1 MHGQSVEMLR
11 KSKISDVEQRWHR
24 RAVKAASVEFNS
36 AGQFLS
42 RTYRQPRSFYSLTV
56 GEGCPSEAQEDVD
69 WLTATDALV
78 SRAPVGHVDR
88 PGGVWP
94 IRDKEVDRQGYRAP
108 EYFQKRIYRSV
119 VMTCRRF
126 QHATLKRRA
135 STMET
140 INYDQVVNAMEAL
153 KKFLNE
159 TNAKQSNSKDEFFLD
174 SNRDA
179 KFVQVMITL
188 KKVPKNFVGSVVQL
202 RLPHPFVD
210 PSSVSICLIV
220 RDLSDNRRNYE
231 YDKWSRHF
239 KEMLQEKGVT
249 DVDYVISF
257 SHLIREYN
265 TYEQKKKLAKSYD
278 KFLMDNRLNQTS
290 VNKHLGKV
298 FKDLKKLPIMVDIT
312 KVKFSNKYQCKIGLT
327 SQCCDELVGNFRAI
341 MEKWQISFPGALSN
355 VRTMYLVVDHLP
367 PLPVY
372 ASFASANLVQF
383 PKRPRRIPPPVV
395 GELSTVVSDVQV
407 RSHADGRVEFV
418 DKKGKLKTTK
428 NNSSTRLWYEEL
440 KKKKRSKRV
449 GRQFRKYRKTKRDHS
464 KS

>member
-1 MHGQSVEMLR
+1 MKNFHL
-11 KSKISDVEQRWHR
+11 
-24 RAVKAASVEFNS
+24 N
-36 AGQFLS
+36 
-42 RTYRQPRSFYSLTV
+42 
-56 GEGCPSEAQEDVD
+56 
-69 WLTATDALV
+69 
-78 SRAPVGHVDR
+78 
-88 PGGVWP
+88 
-94 IRDKEVDRQGYRAP
+94 
-108 EYFQKRIYRSV
+108 
-119 VMTCRRF
+119 
-126 QHATLKRRA
+126 TLKA
-135 STMET
+135 SGIVNGNHKLRS
-140 INYDQVVNAMEAL
+140 INAIDAL

-159 TNAKQSNSKDEFFLD
+159 TSEKQPNSSNDEFFLD
-174 SNRDA
+174 LNRHA

-239 KEMLQEKGVT
+239 KEMLKEKGVT

-257 SHLIREYN
+257 SHLIREFN
-265 TYEQKKKLAKSYD
+265 TYELKKKLAKSYD

-312 KVKFSNKYQCKIGLT
+312 KSGINDQIKKSLSCKIGLI

-341 MEKWQISFPGALSN
+341 MEKWQSSFPGGLSN
-355 VRTMYLVVDHLP
+355 VRTMYLLVDHLP

-372 ASFASANLVQF
+372 ASFASANFVQF

-395 GELSTVVSDVQV
+395 GELSTVANDVQV
-407 RSHADGRVEFV
+407 RSHADGRVELV
-418 DKKGKLKTTK
+418 GKKGKLKTAK
-428 NNSSTRLWYEEL
+428 NSSTRLWYEKL
-440 KKKKRSKRV
+440 KNKKRSKRV
-449 GRQFRKYRKTKRDHS
+449 GRQQFRKSKRDNL
-464 KS
+464 KTLLEADEVGNLATMLMTLWND

>member
-1 MHGQSVEMLR
+1 
-11 KSKISDVEQRWHR
+11 
-24 RAVKAASVEFNS
+24 
-36 AGQFLS
+36 LS
-42 RTYRQPRSFYSLTV
+42 
-56 GEGCPSEAQEDVD
+56 
-69 WLTATDALV
+69 
-78 SRAPVGHVDR
+78 
-88 PGGVWP
+88 
-94 IRDKEVDRQGYRAP
+94 
-108 EYFQKRIYRSV
+108 
-119 VMTCRRF
+119 
-126 QHATLKRRA
+126 
-135 STMET
+135 MET
-140 INYDQVVNAMEAL
+140 INYDQVVNAIDAL

-159 TNAKQSNSKDEFFLD
+159 TSEKQSNSNDEFFLD
-174 SNRDA
+174 SNRHA

-265 TYEQKKKLAKSYD
+265 TYELKKKLAKSYD

-312 KVKFSNKYQCKIGLT
+312 KSGINDQIKKSFQCKIGLT

-341 MEKWQISFPGALSN
+341 MEKWQSSFPGGLSN
-355 VRTMYLVVDHLP
+355 VRTMYLLVDHLP

-383 PKRPRRIPPPVV
+383 PKRPRRIPSPVV
-395 GELSTVVSDVQV
+395 GELSTVVNDVQV

-418 DKKGKLKTTK
+418 DKKGKLKTAK
-428 NNSSTRLWYEEL
+428 NSSTRLWYEKL
-440 KKKKRSKRV
+440 KNKKRSKRV
-449 GRQFRKYRKTKRDHS
+449 GRQFRKTKRDHL
-464 KS
+464 KTLLEADEVGNLATMLMTLGND

>member
-1 MHGQSVEMLR
+1 MKRNYEINVFHCVSLQSLFEKFYR
-11 KSKISDVEQRWHR
+11 
-24 RAVKAASVEFNS
+24 
-36 AGQFLS
+36 FL
-42 RTYRQPRSFYSLTV
+42 
-56 GEGCPSEAQEDVD
+56 
-69 WLTATDALV
+69 
-78 SRAPVGHVDR
+78 
-88 PGGVWP
+88 
-94 IRDKEVDRQGYRAP
+94 
-108 EYFQKRIYRSV
+108 
-119 VMTCRRF
+119 
-126 QHATLKRRA
+126 TLKRRA

-159 TNAKQSNSKDEFFLD
+159 TNAKQSNSKDDFFLD

-179 KFVQVMITL
+179 KFVQVMIIL

-312 KVKFSNKYQCKIGLT
+312 KSGINDQIKKSLSVCKIMCKIGLT
-327 SQCCDELVGNFRAI
+327 SQCRDELVGNFRAI

-428 NNSSTRLWYEEL
+428 NNSSTRLWYEQL
-440 KKKKRSKRV
+440 KKKKRSERV
-449 GRQFRKYRKTKRDHS
+449 GRQFRKYRKTKQAFLEANQVGNLATTMMTLGND
-464 KS
+464 

>member
-1 MHGQSVEMLR
+1 MKRNYEINVFHCVSLQSLFEKFYR
-11 KSKISDVEQRWHR
+11 
-24 RAVKAASVEFNS
+24 
-36 AGQFLS
+36 FL
-42 RTYRQPRSFYSLTV
+42 
-56 GEGCPSEAQEDVD
+56 
-69 WLTATDALV
+69 
-78 SRAPVGHVDR
+78 
-88 PGGVWP
+88 
-94 IRDKEVDRQGYRAP
+94 
-108 EYFQKRIYRSV
+108 
-119 VMTCRRF
+119 
-126 QHATLKRRA
+126 TLKRRA

-140 INYDQVVNAMEAL
+140 INYDQSTSTSVC
-153 KKFLNE
+153 
-159 TNAKQSNSKDEFFLD
+159 
-174 SNRDA
+174 
-179 KFVQVMITL
+179 
-188 KKVPKNFVGSVVQL
+188 GSI
-202 RLPHPFVD
+202 F
-210 PSSVSICLIV
+210 SF
-220 RDLSDNRRNYE
+220 DLFDCTDNRRNYE

-312 KVKFSNKYQCKIGLT
+312 KSGINDQIKKSLSVCKIMCKIGLT
-327 SQCCDELVGNFRAI
+327 SQCRDELVGNFRAI

-428 NNSSTRLWYEEL
+428 NNSSTRLWYEQL
-440 KKKKRSKRV
+440 KKKKRSERV
-449 GRQFRKYRKTKRDHS
+449 GRQFRKYRKTKQAFLEANQVGNLATTMMTLGND
-464 KS
+464 

>member
-1 MHGQSVEMLR
+1 MKRNYEINVFHCVPLQSLFEKFYR
-11 KSKISDVEQRWHR
+11 
-24 RAVKAASVEFNS
+24 
-36 AGQFLS
+36 FL
-42 RTYRQPRSFYSLTV
+42 
-56 GEGCPSEAQEDVD
+56 
-69 WLTATDALV
+69 
-78 SRAPVGHVDR
+78 
-88 PGGVWP
+88 
-94 IRDKEVDRQGYRAP
+94 
-108 EYFQKRIYRSV
+108 
-119 VMTCRRF
+119 
-126 QHATLKRRA
+126 TLKRRA

-159 TNAKQSNSKDEFFLD
+159 TNAKQSNSNDEFFLD

-312 KVKFSNKYQCKIGLT
+312 KSGINDQIKKSLSVCKIIVEKFSNK
-327 SQCCDELVGNFRAI
+327 
-341 MEKWQISFPGALSN
+341 
-355 VRTMYLVVDHLP
+355 
-367 PLPVY
+367 
-372 ASFASANLVQF
+372 
-383 PKRPRRIPPPVV
+383 
-395 GELSTVVSDVQV
+395 
-407 RSHADGRVEFV
+407 
-418 DKKGKLKTTK
+418 
-428 NNSSTRLWYEEL
+428 
-440 KKKKRSKRV
+440 
-449 GRQFRKYRKTKRDHS
+449 
-464 KS
+464 

>member
-1 MHGQSVEMLR
+1 MKRNYEINVFHCVPLQSLFEKFYR
-11 KSKISDVEQRWHR
+11 
-24 RAVKAASVEFNS
+24 
-36 AGQFLS
+36 FL
-42 RTYRQPRSFYSLTV
+42 
-56 GEGCPSEAQEDVD
+56 
-69 WLTATDALV
+69 
-78 SRAPVGHVDR
+78 
-88 PGGVWP
+88 
-94 IRDKEVDRQGYRAP
+94 
-108 EYFQKRIYRSV
+108 
-119 VMTCRRF
+119 
-126 QHATLKRRA
+126 TLKRRA

-159 TNAKQSNSKDEFFLD
+159 TNAKQSNSNDEFFLD

-312 KVKFSNKYQCKIGLT
+312 KSGINDQIKKSLSVCKIICKIGLT

-449 GRQFRKYRKTKRDHS
+449 GRQFRKYRKTKQAFL
-464 KS
+464 